1 MTEENDQTREF
12 NLIDEAWIPVIDK
25 EGSPREVSIREALLN
40 AHEYR
45 DLGGELATTRFAI
58 ARLLLAIIYRALD
71 TERLENR
78 WEEDPKEIWEEL
90 WHAETLP
97 SEPIQQYLDQHA
109 PRFNLTD
116 ATKPFM
122 QVPNLETA
130 KGEWRPVDLIMA
142 DVDVD
147 RPLFTM
153 RSQIETM
160 TLPEAARWLV
170 HANAYDYSGIKSGVI
185 GDERVK
191 NGKSYPMGVGWCG
204 WLGGV
209 LLTGTDLRET
219 LLLNYLADR
228 PEIDDKDV
236 PIWEQPPL
244 QPRERK
250 TSEIG
255 SVGPIALMTWPQR
268 RFRLKFKDDVVD
280 GVLVS
285 NGDALDYTIQHQTEL
300 MSGWRF
306 SQPQSQKAKSVR
318 YMPQTWTPG
327 RSLWRGLGTLL
338 PYGDQAKLPEKIT
351 KRWNVTAAA
360 LPPANIKWLKDLVD
374 DEILPPEYVV
384 EVTTVGVE
392 YGAQMASFAEVI
404 SDRLGFAAALAD
416 TAKYADLLQVAQAA
430 VTNAEAAVRAVSGFA
445 RDLDKASGGSGD
457 DVAEDPQ
464 ANLYAHLDQV
474 YRQWLQRITP
484 GCDGLGLLSTW
495 KEIVRRLAREEVDA
509 MLQTVSPS
517 AWTGRI
523 NSVTGRPVSVATAL
537 RTFEYQ
543 IRSALGDSPA
553 HQDRRTE
560 TPSNQDRQEVAHD

>member
-1 MTEENDQTREF
+1 MTEENDQIGEF

-25 EGSPREVSIREALLN
+25 EGSPREVSIREALLR

-58 ARLLLAIIYRALD
+58 ARLLLAIVYRALD
-71 TERLENR
+71 MDRLENR
-78 WEEDPKEIWEEL
+78 WEEDPRQVWREL
-90 WHAETLP
+90 WHADALP
-97 SEPIQQYLDQHA
+97 SGPIETYLNQHA
-109 PRFNLTD
+109 ARFDLTH
-116 ATKPFM
+116 AAAPFM
-122 QVPNLETA
+122 QVPDLQTA
-130 KGEWRPVDLIMA
+130 KGAWKPVDLIMA

-153 RSQIETM
+153 RSQVETL

-170 HANAYDYSGIKSGVI
+170 HANAYDYSGIKSGAL
-185 GDERVK
+185 GDDRAK
-191 NGKSYPMGVGWCG
+191 GGRGYPMGVGWCG

-209 LLTGTDLRET
+209 LLTGRDLRET
-219 LLLNYLADR
+219 LLLNYIADR
-228 PEIDDKDV
+228 PDIDEADV

-244 QPRERK
+244 QSRARK
-250 TSEIG
+250 AREIG

-268 RFRLKFKDDVVD
+268 RFRFRFAGDKVD

-285 NGDALDYTIQHQTEL
+285 NGDALDYTIQHKTEL
-300 MSGWRF
+300 MSGWKF
-306 SQPQSQKAKSVR
+306 SENQTKKASSAR

-338 PYGDQAKLPEKIT
+338 PYGDQAKLPEKVAE
-351 KRWNVTAAA
+351 RWDVKTSA
-360 LPPANIKWLKDLVD
+360 LPPANIEWLRVLVQQS
-374 DEILPPEYVV
+374 ILPAAYVV

-392 YGAQMASFAEVI
+392 YGTKMASFAEVI

-416 TAKYADLLQVAQAA
+416 TAKHADLLQVAQAA
-430 VTNAEAAVRAVSGFA
+430 VINAEAAVRAVGGFA

-457 DVAEDPQ
+457 DVAGDPQ

-474 YRQWLQRITP
+474 YRQWLLRIVP
-484 GCDGLGLLSTW
+484 GCDGLHLLSMW
-495 KEIVRRLAREEVDA
+495 KEIVRRMAREEVNS

-523 NSVTGRPVSVATAL
+523 NSVTGHPVSVATAL
-537 RTFEYQ
+537 RRYEYQ
-543 IRSALGDSPA
+543 IRTALGDSPA